1 MVDNDRPVVGVPLET
16 REALG
21 DSFSPEWGPF
31 TKWHSKWGPFDQ
43 VALETTPALFLW
55 CASSQADQKWA
66 LIAVCGGRRPL
77 LQWAEESLV
86 GRCPHGQSCDLNT
99 AHWLP
104 YCRGQT
110 HCLAGWTISREGWR
124 PWINSMELTF
134 FPIFLWRFPRGGVL
148 VEPEGEYR
156 ALPRGTMCV
165 NHVNH
170 VNHINHVN
178 HVCQPDLSLDST
190 DFHLIIPPL
199 IKTYFQ
205 MIKGGDYLWMR
216 SEWWARII
224 IQQKGCDGQFGLLPR
239 RCVNLLLHSLCS
251 VAQPRGGHYLVEQ
264 LANQPINWLVSL
276 NQFLKEASP
285 LFSSCSNHTL
295 SQHNMAKHNTTPTRS
310 KTQHNADPQ

>member
-1 MVDNDRPVVGVPLET
+1 MIDQWWECHWKQERHWVTLLVQNEAHLQNGTRNEAHLIKWHWKLRQRFSSDVPAARLIKSGHWLLYVVGVAPSCNGQKKVW
-16 REALG
+16 LG
-21 DSFSPEWGPF
+21 GARTVNLVTSTLPTGSPTDP
-31 TKWHSKWGPFDQ
+31 
-43 VALETTPALFLW
+43 V
-55 CASSQADQKWA
+55 
-66 LIAVCGGRRPL
+66 
-77 LQWAEESLV
+77 
-86 GRCPHGQSCDLNT
+86 
-99 AHWLP
+99 
-104 YCRGQT
+104 

-251 VAQPRGGHYLVEQ
+251 VA
-264 LANQPINWLVSL
+264 
-276 NQFLKEASP
+276 
-285 LFSSCSNHTL
+285 
-295 SQHNMAKHNTTPTRS
+295 
-310 KTQHNADPQ
+310 

>member
-1 MVDNDRPVVGVPLET
+1 MRPIWLSGTGNYASAFPLMCQQPGWSKVGIDCCMWWASPPL
-16 REALG
+16 AM
-21 DSFSPEWGPF
+21 
-31 TKWHSKWGPFDQ
+31 
-43 VALETTPALFLW
+43 
-55 CASSQADQKWA
+55 
-66 LIAVCGGRRPL
+66 GRRKSGWAVPARSILWPQHCPLAPL
-77 LQWAEESLV
+77 LQGPDPV
-86 GRCPHGQSCDLNT
+86 
-99 AHWLP
+99 
-104 YCRGQT
+104 

-251 VAQPRGGHYLVEQ
+251 VA
-264 LANQPINWLVSL
+264 
-276 NQFLKEASP
+276 
-285 LFSSCSNHTL
+285 
-295 SQHNMAKHNTTPTRS
+295 
-310 KTQHNADPQ
+310 